1 MLVFE
6 TLGFAKERSKPP
18 VSAFGVE
25 GVMLLLLESMALLQ
39 NPKSRLSSLLLP
51 LDAGL
56 LSGGL
61 ICSDKS
67 GCAGKSSIC
76 SLFSSSGPLFL
87 IQAVLL
93 ILVFYGVRNE

>member
-6 TLGFAKERSKPP
+6 TVGFAKERWKPP

-25 GVMLLLLESMALLQ
+25 GVMLLLVESMALLQ
-39 NPKSRLSSLLLP
+39 NPKSKLSALLLQ
-51 LDAGL
+51 LDVGL

-76 SLFSSSGPLFL
+76 SLFSSSSSCSPSSLFKQYCL
-87 IQAVLL
+87 C
-93 ILVFYGVRNE
+93 